1 MEIIHNRR
9 GIVLCRNSGKDF
21 FNRFAEKTD
30 TPGERDSEMG
40 RQVNV
45 PLCFIIPSHPLATDQ
60 CLAILLA
67 MTLTVVQVDGA
78 AVRIE
83 TAHSQGAVQVDA
95 GEIRLQQIL
104 QVCAKGVYLCLHYHG
119 TGCPII
125 LAHNDTVSLRARYK
139 YLSFTIGLRQAP
151 SKTAPHP

>member
-1 MEIIHNRR
+1 MLKRVQLLLQQEA
-9 GIVLCRNSGKDF
+9 DF
-21 FNRFAEKTD
+21 N
-30 TPGERDSEMG
+30 GVG
-40 RQVNV
+40 
-45 PLCFIIPSHPLATDQ
+45 SHGGAQQQLGDLAFYLYAHSASCNDE
-60 CLAILLA
+60 
-67 MTLTVVQVDGA
+67 QVDVA